1 MNEKYNDA
9 WLTLGIDLGGTK
21 LEVVL
26 TDPAGDILASHRLPT
41 DSHRGVEA
49 VIADIV
55 KGVNLCLDEAGKPAR
70 ALGVGMAGQIEKE
83 TGLVSLSPNLGWQN
97 VPLRTKLEEALAIPV
112 MVTNDVRAVT
122 YGEWRYGAGK
132 GLDDIACVF
141 VGTGIGGGIV
151 TGGKLL
157 EGFTNT
163 GGELGH
169 LTIMVDGRQC
179 TCRNRGCYEA
189 YAGGWAIAQ
198 RAQEKVLADPGAG
211 RTLIELAGG
220 PDLISAVTVTEAYNK
235 GDALALSIVKETAR
249 YLAAGLVSIINAFN
263 PCLVVLGGGVI
274 QGMPEY
280 LPLTEEIVRRD
291 ALEAALEGMSIV
303 TPALGGQAG
312 AIGAAALARDSFIK

>member
-1 MNEKYNDA
+1 MNEKNDDA

-26 TDPAGDILASHRLPT
+26 TDRAGETLASHRLPT
-41 DSHRGVEA
+41 DSHRGAEA

-55 KGVNLCLDEAGKPAR
+55 KGVNLCLDAAGKTAR

-83 TGLVSLSPNLGWQN
+83 TGLVSSSPNLGWQN
-97 VPLRTKLEEALAIPV
+97 VPLRVKLEEALAIPV
-112 MVTNDVRAVT
+112 MVTNDVRAAT
-122 YGEWRYGAGK
+122 YGEWRYGAGQ

-151 TGGKLL
+151 SGGRLL
-157 EGFTNT
+157 EGCTNS

-189 YAGGWAIAQ
+189 YAGGWAIAE
-198 RAQEKVLADPGAG
+198 RAQEEVLADPGAG

-220 PDLISAVTVTEAYNK
+220 ADRISAATVTEAYNK
-235 GDALALSIVKETAR
+235 GDALAGGIVKETAR

-263 PCLVVLGGGVI
+263 PCLVALGGGVI
-274 QGMPEY
+274 EGLPEY

-312 AIGAAALARDSFIK
+312 ALGAAALARDSLIK

>member
-1 MNEKYNDA
+1 MTEINDDTS
-9 WLTLGIDLGGTK
+9 LTLGIDLGGTK
-21 LEVVL
+21 MEVVL
-26 TDPAGDILASHRLPT
+26 TNPAGEILTSHRLST

-55 KGVNLCLDEAGKPAR
+55 KGVNLCLDEAGKPAL

-83 TGLVSLSPNLGWQN
+83 TGLVSSSPNLGWLN
-97 VPLRTKLEEALAIPV
+97 VPLKTQLEEALAIPV

-169 LTIMVDGRQC
+169 LTIMVNGRQC

-189 YAGGWAIAQ
+189 YAGGWAIAE
-198 RAQEKVLADPGAG
+198 RAQEEAQADPGAG

-220 PDLISAVTVTEAYNK
+220 PDLISSITVTEAYNK
-235 GDALALSIVKETAR
+235 GDALARDIVKETAG

-263 PCLVVLGGGVI
+263 PCLVILGGGVI

-280 LPLTEEIVRRD
+280 LPLAEEIVRRD

-303 TPALGGQAG
+303 PPALGGKAG
-312 AIGAAALARDSFIK
+312 AIGAAALVRDRFIK